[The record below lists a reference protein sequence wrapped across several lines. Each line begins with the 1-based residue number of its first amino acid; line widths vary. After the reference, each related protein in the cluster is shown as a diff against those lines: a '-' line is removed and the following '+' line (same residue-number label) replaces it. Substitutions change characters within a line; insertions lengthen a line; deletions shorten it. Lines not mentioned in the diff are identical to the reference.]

1 MDERS
6 KCDICVYNKL
16 RSKGGVCKGLCM
28 PVFRMKRSF
37 GLEFIGFVSEEA
49 RRVGVK
55 KAMSVKGEREIKKG
69 DIRYGMEIWR
79 VVEIVWDVPE
89 DCDLRA

>member
-6 KCDICVYNKL
+6 KCDIC
-16 RSKGGVCKGLCM
+16 GGVCKGLCM

-55 KAMSVKGEREIKKG
+55 KAMGAKGSGK
-69 DIRYGMEIWR
+69 
-79 VVEIVWDVPE
+79 
-89 DCDLRA
+89 